1 MGKLVINVQM
11 SLDGVVQGPGGPD
24 EDTSGGFQQGGWA
37 MPYFDESM
45 ASASSVGMAS
55 TGGLIL
61 GRRTYDI
68 FSAYWPNQGDDV
80 PFASF
85 LNKVPKYVASR
96 TLKEPLEWANSHLIQ
111 GDVADGVRTLK
122 KEEAEDLVTLGS
134 GDLAQ
139 TLMEHDLID
148 QYDLWIVPIVLGRG
162 KRLFREDSSLRLSL
176 VDEKR
181 SGTGVLMLTYVP
193 EKS

>member
-1 MGKLVINVQM
+1 MGRLVINTQM
-11 SLDGVVQGPGGPD
+11 SLDGVMQGPGGSE

-45 ASASSVGMAS
+45 VEASSLGMAS
-55 TGGLIL
+55 AGGLVL

-68 FSAYWPNQGDDV
+68 FAAYWPHQGDDA

-96 TLKEPLEWANSHLIQ
+96 TLQEPLEWANSHLIR
-111 GDVADGVRTLK
+111 GDVSEEVRKL
-122 KEEAEDLVTLGS
+122 KEESAEDLVVLGS
-134 GDLAQ
+134 GELAQ

-148 QYDLWIVPIVLGRG
+148 RFDLWIVPIVLGGG
-162 KRLFREDSSLRLSL
+162 KRLFGEGSSLRLTL

-181 SGTGVLMLTYVP
+181 SGTGVLMTRYEP
-193 EKS
+193 EKG

>member
-1 MGKLVINVQM
+1 MGKLVINMQM

-37 MPYFDESM
+37 MQYFDESM
-45 ASASSVGMAS
+45 AKASAEGMAS
-55 TGGLIL
+55 SGGLVL

-68 FSAYWPNQGDDV
+68 FASYWPHQGDEN

-85 LNKVPKYVASR
+85 LNKVPKHVASR
-96 TLKEPLEWANSHLIQ
+96 TLKEPLEWSNSHLIQ
-111 GDVADGVRTLK
+111 GDVAEGVRKL
-122 KEEAEDLVTLGS
+122 KEEAAEDLVILGS

-148 QYDLWIVPIVLGRG
+148 RYDLWIVPIVLGGG
-162 KRLFREDSSLRLSL
+162 KRLFREGSSRRLEL
-176 VDEKR
+176 IDEKR
-181 SGTGVLMLTYVP
+181 SGTGVVMATYAP
-193 EKS
+193 ERG

>member
-1 MGKLVINVQM
+1 MGRLVINTQM
-11 SLDGVVQGPGGPD
+11 SLDGVMQGPGGSE

-45 ASASSVGMAS
+45 VEASSLGMAS
-55 TGGLIL
+55 AGGLVL

-68 FSAYWPNQGDDV
+68 FAAYWPHQGDDA

-96 TLKEPLEWANSHLIQ
+96 TLQEPLEWANSHLIR
-111 GDVADGVRTLK
+111 GDVSEEVRKL
-122 KEEAEDLVTLGS
+122 KEESAEDLVVLGS
-134 GDLAQ
+134 GELAQ
-139 TLMEHDLID
+139 TLMKHDLID
-148 QYDLWIVPIVLGRG
+148 RFDLWIVPIVLGGG
-162 KRLFREDSSLRLSL
+162 KRLFGEGSSLRLTL

-181 SGTGVLMLTYVP
+181 SGTGVLMTRYEP
-193 EKS
+193 EKG

>member
-1 MGKLVINVQM
+1 MGKLVINTQM
-11 SLDGVVQGPGGPD
+11 SLDGVMQGPGGPD
-24 EDTSGGFQQGGWA
+24 EDTSGGFRQGGWA

-45 ASASSVGMAS
+45 AEAASLGMAS
-55 TGGLIL
+55 GGGVVL

-68 FSAYWPNQGDDV
+68 FAAYWPHQGDDV
-80 PFASF
+80 PFAGF

-111 GDVADGVRTLK
+111 GDVAEGVRKLK
-122 KEEAEDLVTLGS
+122 DESADDLVVLGS

-148 QYDLWIVPIVLGRG
+148 QYDLWFVPIVLGDG
-162 KRLFREDSSLRLSL
+162 KRLFREGSSLRLTL

-181 SGTGVLMLTYVP
+181 SGTGVVMCTYVP
-193 EKS
+193 AKG

>member
-1 MGKLVINVQM
+1 MGRLVINTQM
-11 SLDGVVQGPGGPD
+11 SLDGVMQGPGGSE

-45 ASASSVGMAS
+45 VEASSLGMVSA
-55 TGGLIL
+55 GGLVL

-68 FSAYWPNQGDDV
+68 FAAYWPHQGDDA

-96 TLKEPLEWANSHLIQ
+96 TLQEPLEWANSHLIR
-111 GDVADGVRTLK
+111 GDVSEEVRKL
-122 KEEAEDLVTLGS
+122 KEESAEDLVVLGS
-134 GDLAQ
+134 GELAQ

-148 QYDLWIVPIVLGRG
+148 RFDLWIVPIVLGGG
-162 KRLFREDSSLRLSL
+162 KRLFGEGSSLRLTL

-181 SGTGVLMLTYVP
+181 SGTGVLMTRYEP
-193 EKS
+193 EKG